1 MNSLPL
7 RLHQSLDRAIGL
19 PGVVLH
25 KSIVASMLLRQGFRL
40 ALATAGVPIGK
51 EVLVLNAASGPPGFF
66 SEFTAVI
73 GMLDH
78 YESWAAIYSGMKVRF
93 DDESPGDGRTAP
105 GNWWEYFF
113 EPIDV
118 QGVPGAHWKP
128 VGRRR
133 HDLFAYRA
141 AQKMSRMRGHEL
153 IRRHVR
159 VREHILER
167 VERFVAG
174 NFSDTHVIGIHFR
187 GADKHLES
195 PRVPYEMVD
204 ASVRV
209 AIDALGTAGYVLFVA
224 TDEQAFLDYML
235 ARHPGRVRY
244 CEATR
249 SIGGQQV
256 AAGDGGF
263 RRIGEEALLDCLL
276 LSRCNQLLRTDSNLG
291 YCSTLFNPGLAVRML
306 GARD

>member
-1 MNSLPL
+1 L
-7 RLHQSLDRAIGL
+7 GL
-19 PGVVLH
+19 
-25 KSIVASMLLRQGFRL
+25 ASRL
-40 ALATAGVPIGK
+40 ALARAGFPIRK
-51 EVLVLNAASGPPGFF
+51 EVLVLNAASGTPGFF
-66 SEFTAVI
+66 SEFAAVL
-73 GMLDH
+73 GMLHH
-78 YESWAAIYSGMKVRF
+78 YEGWGRLYAGVRVHF

-113 EPIDV
+113 EPIDARGAP
-118 QGVPGAHWKP
+118 GVTETVADE
-128 VGRRR
+128 RR
-133 HDLFAYRA
+133 HDLFALCA
-141 AQKMSRMRGHEL
+141 ALKMSRTRGHEL

-159 VREHILER
+159 VREHILGR

-235 ARHPGRVRY
+235 ERHPGRVRY

-276 LSRCNQLLRTDSNLG
+276 LSRCDQLLRTDSHLS
-291 YCSTLFNPGLAVRML
+291 YCSTLFNPGLPVQVI
-306 GARD
+306 GAAP